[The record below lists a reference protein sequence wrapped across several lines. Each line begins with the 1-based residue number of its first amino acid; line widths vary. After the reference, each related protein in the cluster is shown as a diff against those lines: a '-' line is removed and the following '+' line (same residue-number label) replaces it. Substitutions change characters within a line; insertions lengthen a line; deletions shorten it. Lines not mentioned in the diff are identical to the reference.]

1 MTTDRIAALSVLLTQ
16 VGVAAAGAQ
25 DRMPAITPDRFT
37 PAQKTAVEEFVA
49 LRGPGVTGPFGPFV
63 PLLRSPELMVRAG
76 ALGEYLRY
84 RSALPPRLSEMVIL
98 LIARQWTQQYEW
110 YTHEPAAL
118 KAGLPPGVV
127 AAIADGRR
135 PVDMTEQEEAVY
147 DLVDELTRNRSVSDA
162 TYARGVAQLGEQGV
176 VDTAGI
182 MGYYTLLAMVMNTA
196 RTALPDGAPPP
207 LHNLPR

>member
-1 MTTDRIAALSVLLTQ
+1 MIRDRIAALSLLVTQ
-16 VGVAAAGAQ
+16 IGAATAAAQ
-25 DRMPAITPDRFT
+25 DRMPAIAPDRLT
-37 PAQKTAVEEFVA
+37 PAQVEAVEEFVSV
-49 LRGPGVTGPFGPFV
+49 RGPAVTGPFGPFV

-110 YTHEPAAL
+110 YTHEPPAL
-118 KAGLPPGVV
+118 KAGLSPAIV
-127 AAIADGRR
+127 AAIAEGRR
-135 PVDMTEQEEAVY
+135 PAGLTDQEQAVY

-162 TYARGVAQLGEQGV
+162 TYARAVALLGERGV
-176 VDTAGI
+176 VDTTGI

-196 RTALPDGAPPP
+196 RTALPEGAPSP
-207 LHNLPR
+207 LRSLPR